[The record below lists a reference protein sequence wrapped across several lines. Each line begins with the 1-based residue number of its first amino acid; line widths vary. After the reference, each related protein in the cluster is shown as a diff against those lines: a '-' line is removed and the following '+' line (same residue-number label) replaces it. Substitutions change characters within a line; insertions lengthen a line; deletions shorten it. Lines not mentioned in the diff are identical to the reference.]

1 MLSVSAFLTPVVFL
15 FLTVFWFKHFLS
27 KQQEVL
33 GELEIGDAEA
43 QAAEEENDE
52 ADDAEMR
59 VAAVTSVLKVDVAQ
73 ACEIVNQCLDNLEK
87 YDEQVS
93 ELLSTEEVQG
103 AMSKDEWQLSEQH
116 LQSLREKTKAS
127 NSLWLVVYFVSF
139 CSCANF
145 VVSIL
150 I

>member
-1 MLSVSAFLTPVVFL
+1 M
-15 FLTVFWFKHFLS
+15 
-27 KQQEVL
+27 

-43 QAAEEENDE
+43 QAAEEEENDE

-116 LQSLREKTKAS
+116 LQSLREKPRPATLFGWSFILFHFAPVLI
-127 NSLWLVVYFVSF
+127 LWFLF
-139 CSCANF
+139 
-145 VVSIL
+145 
-150 I
+150 